1 MGFAEHLRV
10 CFFQKR
16 YGKFLSDSFHENF
29 RTSTELNMDE
39 NPLSLSIPYSLI
51 SRRILNNK
59 DMALRL
65 RISYFTDT
73 EGFIRVLDQYIP
85 LN

>member
-1 MGFAEHLRV
+1 MRPKYK
-10 CFFQKR
+10 KR

-29 RTSTELNMDE
+29 RTRTELNMDE